1 MSSLDASQT
10 NVETLKSAEFLS
22 GLVSGL
28 PAGLIFGLVVRPVT
42 ANTCSP
48 AFAIASL
55 WLGVQRRLPFHSIGF
70 LDDAYRLGLL
80 RIVGPVY
87 QFRHAA
93 LQDHL
98 APPTETEPLSMAANH
113 QGQTSTPMCPQ

>member
-1 MSSLDASQT
+1 MTQVVMRQRLEGAGMSSLDASQT
-10 NVETLKSAEFLS
+10 NVETLKSAELLS

-70 LDDAYRLGLL
+70 LDNAYRLGLL
-80 RIVGPVY
+80 RIVGPCTSSD
-87 QFRHAA
+87 RCPAG
-93 LQDHL
+93 
-98 APPTETEPLSMAANH
+98 PPRTAH
-113 QGQTSTPMCPQ
+113 

>member
-10 NVETLKSAEFLS
+10 NVETLKSAELLS

-70 LDDAYRLGLL
+70 LDDAYRLGLCVL
-80 RIVGPVY
+80 LSAISGGVLIPVVGGREP
-87 QFRHAA
+87 
-93 LQDHL
+93 
-98 APPTETEPLSMAANH
+98 APEPGSS
-113 QGQTSTPMCPQ
+113 GR